1 MLKIYNTLSRK
12 KQVFQPIKPREIN
25 MYVCGPTVYGPGHVG
40 HAKTYI
46 AFDIMRRYL
55 QYKGFKVKYI
65 MNITDVHDDIFKA
78 MKREKVS
85 LLTLTKKYTNLFLKE
100 QELLGIKKANHYPR
114 VTKHIKEIISF
125 VRTLIKKG
133 FGYQQNGSIYFDV
146 FKFKDYGKLS
156 GIKTKKA
163 LSGTR
168 VEVDKYEKKE
178 AVDFAL
184 WKGKKPGEPSWP
196 SPWGKGRPGWHIECS
211 VMSQKYL
218 GQQFDIHGGA
228 QDLVFPHHENEI
240 AQSEAATG
248 KKPFAKYWIHG
259 GLLTINGKKMSKSLG
274 NYIKIIQALK
284 DWSPRIIRL
293 FVVSSHYRSPQDWN
307 EKKLKGIKKEIE
319 RIDDFVERL
328 EDVKKQKTNKRRNAK
343 SLISRTKKDFERA
356 MDDDFNTP
364 VALSSVFRLI
374 KQGNSLMAKN
384 QLSQTDAK
392 DVLRTLKEIDQV
404 FNFMFWK
411 KEKKEKTPQK
421 VKELVKQREKYRKN
435 KDWKK
440 SDEIRKQ
447 IKKLGYL
454 VEDTEKGSKIKKL

>member
-1 MLKIYNTLSRK
+1 MLKLYNTLSRK
-12 KQVFQPIKPREIN
+12 KEVFRPIKSQQIN

-40 HAKTYI
+40 HAKSYI
-46 AFDIMRRYL
+46 AFDIIRRYL
-55 QYKGFKVKYI
+55 EYKGFRVKYI

-78 MKREKVS
+78 MNREKVS
-85 LLTLTKKYTNLFLKE
+85 LLALTKKYTNLFLKE
-100 QELLGIKKANHYPR
+100 QKLLGIKKANHYPQ
-114 VTKHIKEIISF
+114 VIKHIKEIISF
-125 VRTLIKKG
+125 VKILIKKG
-133 FGYQQNGSIYFDV
+133 FAYEQDGSVYFNV
-146 FKFKDYGKLS
+146 LKFKDYGKLS
-156 GIKTKKA
+156 GIKIKKA

-168 VEVDKYEKKE
+168 VEGDKYEKKE

-184 WKGKKPGEPSWP
+184 WKRKKPGEPSWS
-196 SPWGKGRPGWHIECS
+196 SPWGEGRPGWHIECS

-228 QDLVFPHHENEI
+228 QDLIFPHHENEI

-274 NYIKIIQALK
+274 NYIGIIQALK
-284 DWSPRIIRL
+284 DWSPRAVRL
-293 FVVSSHYRSPQDWN
+293 FVASSHYRSSQDWN
-307 EKKLKGIKKEIE
+307 EKNLKKIKREIE
-319 RIDDFVERL
+319 KIDEFVEKL
-328 EDVKKQKTNKRRNAK
+328 ENLKKQKINKKKSVK
-343 SLISRTKKDFERA
+343 SLVSRTKKEFNKA

-364 VALSSVFRLI
+364 VALSLILRLVR
-374 KQGNSLMAKN
+374 QGNSLIDKK
-384 QLSQTDAK
+384 QLTSSDAE
-392 DVLRTLKEIDQV
+392 DVLNVLKEIDQV
-404 FNFMFWK
+404 FNFIFWK
-411 KEKKEKTPQK
+411 KEKKVKIPQK

-454 VEDTEKGSKIKKL
+454 VEDTQKRSKIKKL